1 MATRAPFSIA
11 KTGLACWTAGSA
23 SLARPRCDG
32 DLCDA
37 CRMITEQAVLDVKPG
52 QEPDFE
58 RDFGEARLLIASM
71 PGFES
76 LQLHRCIER
85 SNRYLLLV
93 VWQSLEDH
101 LEGFRGSPKYEE
113 WRRLLHHYYDPFP
126 TVEHFGLVARA

>member
-1 MATRAPFSIA
+1 
-11 KTGLACWTAGSA
+11 
-23 SLARPRCDG
+23 
-32 DLCDA
+32 
-37 CRMITEQAVLDVKPG
+37 MITEQAVLDVKPG

-58 RDFGEARLLIASM
+58 RDFGEAQLLIASM

-76 LQLHRCIER
+76 LQLHRCIES

-126 TVEHFGLVARA
+126 TVEHFSLVARA